1 MEIIHT
7 MSDCAFYAPD
17 TIPLHIALMPAICP
31 VSSKKSNA
39 GHCQNALNYGNIYTP
54 YKSLQNIISHRM
66 IDSGETVHFWRPAP
80 TGHAKTLRQN
90 GPGHDDTL

>member
-7 MSDCAFYAPD
+7 MSACAFYAPD
-17 TIPLHIALMPAICP
+17 TIPLHIALMSAICP